1 MAGFLRRAM
10 SRYYTLARSSTHEIL
25 ILNSRFIAQGTEV
38 QDVAAAEAFL
48 KSVQARYPDAGH
60 HCYAFRLAGPPG
72 VERFSDDGEP
82 SGTAGRPIYTVL
94 MHHVQNAIIV
104 VTRYF
109 GGTKLGTGGL
119 VKAYTQAAQELIAAA
134 GVVEREPT
142 TELLLCYPYALA
154 GSLDHWLKGL
164 ELNAI
169 REYGAD
175 ISTEV
180 QVPLRLLA
188 GVKAQLHEWEVQG
201 LSWLELSPEA

>member
-1 MAGFLRRAM
+1 MAGLLRRRM
-10 SRYYTLARSSTHEIL
+10 SRYYTLAGAHTHEIL
-25 ILNSRFIAQGTEV
+25 ILNSRFIAQGAEI

-60 HCYAFRLAGPPG
+60 HCYAFRVVGPPG

-94 MHHVQNAIIV
+94 MHQLQNAIIV

-119 VKAYTQAAQELIAAA
+119 VKAYTQAAQELIATT
-134 GVVEREPT
+134 GIIEREPT
-142 TELLLCYPYALA
+142 TALLLCYPYTLA
-154 GSLDHWLKGL
+154 GSLDHWLKSL
-164 ELNAI
+164 ELRAE
-169 REYGAD
+169 REYGAE
-175 ISTEV
+175 ISTEI

-188 GVKAQLHEWEVQG
+188 AVTAQLNEWEIQG
-201 LSWLELSPEA
+201 LSWLALSPED